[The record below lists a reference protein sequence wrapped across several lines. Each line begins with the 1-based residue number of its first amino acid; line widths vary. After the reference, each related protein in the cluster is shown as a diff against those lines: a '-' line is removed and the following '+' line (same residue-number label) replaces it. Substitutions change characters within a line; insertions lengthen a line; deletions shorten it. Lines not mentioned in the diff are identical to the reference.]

1 MTARVLE
8 IFSVKNLVLVLCI
21 FLTIIGSGSVS
32 IGCINSAELKEPEM
46 SEIAIVQSDR
56 GKTFELS
63 QDDIISIRLDE
74 NPSTGYQW
82 EVEAF
87 DARIVELQ
95 NSDYTRATG
104 TGVGAGGIRTFTFQ
118 ARSPGTMEI
127 RLKLRR
133 EWESESASIDRFQV
147 TLRVEKK

>member
-1 MTARVLE
+1 MTARVGGNFLM
-8 IFSVKNLVLVLCI
+8 KNLVLVLCI
-21 FLTIIGSGSVS
+21 FLTIVGSDSVT

-63 QDDIISIRLDE
+63 QNDVISIRLDE

-87 DARIVELQ
+87 EPQIVELQ

-104 TGVGAGGIRTFTFQ
+104 TGIGAGGIRTFTFQ
-118 ARSPGTMEI
+118 ARSPGTVEI

-133 EWESESASIDRFQV
+133 AWESEDAAIDRFQV
-147 TLRVEKK
+147 TLRVQKK

>member
-32 IGCINSAELKEPEM
+32 IGCTNSAELKEPEM

-104 TGVGAGGIRTFTFQ
+104 TGVGAGGIRTFTFK
-118 ARSPGTMEI
+118 ARSLGTVEI

-133 EWESESASIDRFQV
+133 AWESESAAIDRFQV